1 MMRLARDWAAATQ
14 PFKRH
19 AMDLIYGC
27 GTNPIKVNAYRVRH
41 AWYLLRKY
49 RGQIRSKIMENRAT
63 YD

>member
-1 MMRLARDWAAATQ
+1 MRLAHEWAAATQ

-41 AWYLLRKY
+41 AWYLLRRY
-49 RGQIRSKIMENRAT
+49 RGRIRSKIVEKRAM